1 MPAARKRE
9 KKAERA
15 VSCDFGITTQQLV
28 SGKARQMRES
38 NVADKDKAGSHAT
51 GPTLAIT
58 AVPDSPALAPG
69 QVAAKPPRP
78 YERYRVSV
86 QEYVTFHQQG
96 FLIVRGLVPPE
107 DVAELVAHT
116 EDVMHGRLQVPG
128 LEPPPPGATPA
139 ELERRYLRIHML
151 HRVLEIHE
159 RFLLHPR
166 VLDVLEALIGPDVMA
181 MQSMLFLKFPGGE
194 GQGFHQDAY
203 YIPTVPDTLCGAW
216 LAVDRA
222 DEENGCMWFTPGT
235 QHEPVYPTAGRERQ
249 NHGDAL
255 GDLTVVENVSDTD
268 ETVNTLACVAAKY
281 PGQEV
286 AAIVDPGDVAFFGGH
301 VLHRSHRN
309 RSATRFRRSFV
320 GHYANARSYTLW
332 GHGDA
337 DGTPANHKQILA
349 RGNTHLPYG
358 QPRFGTACAANTPA
372 LRGPEISGGT
382 AMMAAMPDGGM
393 MSTVPMDMTRND
405 PDQHDR

>member
-1 MPAARKRE
+1 MDMTTSATMSD
-9 KKAERA
+9 AEPIESTLGIA
-15 VSCDFGITTQQLV
+15 VVLPS
-28 SGKARQMRES
+28 
-38 NVADKDKAGSHAT
+38 
-51 GPTLAIT
+51 LAME
-58 AVPDSPALAPG
+58 PG
-69 QVAAKPPRP
+69 QVPARPPRA
-78 YERYRVSV
+78 YGRYRVNV
-86 QEYVTFHQQG
+86 REYVTFHQQG

-128 LEPPPPGATPA
+128 LEPPPPNATPA

-151 HRVLEIHE
+151 HRVLEVHE

-194 GQGFHQDAY
+194 GQGYHQDSY

-235 QHEPVYPTAGRERQ
+235 QHEPVYPTVGLERQ
-249 NHGDAL
+249 NHGDTL
-255 GDLTVVENVSDTD
+255 GDLAVVENVSNTD
-268 ETVNTLACVAAKY
+268 ESVNTLVRVAAKY

-286 AAIVDPGDVAFFGGH
+286 AAIMDPGDVAFFGGH

-309 RSATRFRRSFV
+309 RSTNRFRRSFV

-332 GHGDA
+332 GYGDG
-337 DGTPANHKQILA
+337 DGTAANHKHILA

-372 LRGPEISGGT
+372 LRGPEGVGGT

-393 MSTVPMDMTRND
+393 MSTAPMDMSRND
-405 PDQHDR
+405 PEQHDH